1 MIQPVVSTGQRPV
14 MLCKAPHKEWK
25 WEVGA
30 NTKSFPVVW
39 QEKQDVL
46 NKADRGAT
54 AGRQLGCDIDFF
66 FFKEENNKPRI
77 SAFNGRLLLMFRLYW
92 DLSEGSTRVR
102 RERGVKGSN
111 RQTQREFRCWSKSRV
126 VRKLKMGPAEASL
139 ALLCLCSLGLSVLK
153 GTASAAPTQVR
164 TAWVLFI
171 TETWT

>member
-1 MIQPVVSTGQRPV
+1 MVSTGQRPV

-66 FFKEENNKPRI
+66 FLKKKITNLGFQLLMGDSCWCSGFTEISLREAQGWGGREEWRGATDRLRGSFAAEVKAELLGSWKWDRLKPRLL
-77 SAFNGRLLLMFRLYW
+77 SCVYVLWVCLFSQGRPALHQHRSGLHEFFLLL
-92 DLSEGSTRVR
+92 
-102 RERGVKGSN
+102 KH
-111 RQTQREFRCWSKSRV
+111 
-126 VRKLKMGPAEASL
+126 
-139 ALLCLCSLGLSVLK
+139 GLN
-153 GTASAAPTQVR
+153 
-164 TAWVLFI
+164 
-171 TETWT
+171 